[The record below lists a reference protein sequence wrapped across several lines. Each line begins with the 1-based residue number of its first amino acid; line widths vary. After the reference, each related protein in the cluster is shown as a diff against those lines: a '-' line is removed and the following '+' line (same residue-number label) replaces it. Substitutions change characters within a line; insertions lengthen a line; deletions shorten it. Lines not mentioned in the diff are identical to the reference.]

1 MTQPNVCECVLIL
14 DIYEKG
20 YILSVVYIQGV
31 MKSIETEALSFSFNG
46 ISTFVGYLMPKLF
59 C

>member
-31 MKSIETEALSFSFNG
+31 IKVL
-46 ISTFVGYLMPKLF
+46 KLKL
-59 C
+59 